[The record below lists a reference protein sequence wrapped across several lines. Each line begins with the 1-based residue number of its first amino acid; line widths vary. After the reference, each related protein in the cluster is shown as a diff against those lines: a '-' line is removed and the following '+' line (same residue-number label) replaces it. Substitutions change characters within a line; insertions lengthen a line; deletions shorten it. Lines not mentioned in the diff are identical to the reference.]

1 MSSWSK
7 PNINNIISRKKVDL
21 SVFKYGVHIPME
33 YRKDFLNIIPN
44 GYIPQ
49 GKAEKIVLDC
59 DDFSAEVEMRNVN
72 VKSRNDDVLQIRYS
86 SSSNIAKY
94 LKDKFK
100 KSYSILM
107 NSNIKDEDYIKE
119 YIEFYKS
126 DEPYKLK
133 LKLIVDEESTYSIK
147 QEFLK
152 YIGDK
157 NSLSSNYQKSYKLI
171 LLIEL
176 LNNADNLGKGKYEKI
191 CADIANYYIERYR
204 KELLA
209 ESSDSKI
216 VKNIN
221 NLSVHIVKSVMNEN
235 AYKII
240 NDKNY
245 IYKEKING
253 EEYLCFNQELWN
265 SLSKE
270 DTRNLKSIL
279 HSKLDFYYKE
289 RVKHVENNSLK
300 KFFQQVIND
309 YVNVRIGEDSKG
321 HKLGG
326 IVRHDIPGYL
336 KDLDFIDKDIYR
348 IKGSVGQ
355 GNWAKVPWVA
365 LMNKSITTTTQN
377 GVYVVYLFSEKMDK
391 LYLTLNQGVTEY
403 VNNFKRLA
411 NEKLRENGDRIRE
424 QLSLNNSDFKNP
436 ILLGQGDLAKYY
448 EAGAIATIEYDSNDL
463 PNDSVLKEDLAQMIR
478 YYEKYVNK
486 NKEEELE
493 IKDIIENIHKYIL
506 SKGYTYNIDLIKNYY
521 LSLKTKP
528 FVLLSGI
535 SGTGKS
541 KLVQLFAESIG
552 SNFENGRFTIIP
564 VRPDWSDPSD
574 LLGYKN
580 IEGKFLPGPLTNVIS
595 RAVTDPTKLYFVCL
609 DEMNLAR
616 VEYYFS
622 DILSLMETRCK
633 KCGNIITEKIFKSEV
648 FGQDKEALETYKDLY
663 IPENLYI
670 VGTVNMDET
679 TFPFSKKVLD
689 RANTIEFNEVDLNIN
704 FEYFNS
710 VVEESEVLNISKNY
724 IVSKYL
730 KVVDC
735 LDKREH
741 IEKILI
747 VLNKINDELKE
758 INHHFAYRVR
768 DEVIFYVLYA
778 LEYEL
783 MNIDEA
789 LDYAIRQKILP
800 RVQGSNINVKAV
812 LINLYKLFSE
822 DSSKDL
828 DIYDNTISEKIIN
841 YIKENKVKYPL
852 SSEKVSKM
860 IRRFDLDGFTTFW
873 E

>member
-1 MSSWSK
+1 
-7 PNINNIISRKKVDL
+7 
-21 SVFKYGVHIPME
+21 ME
-33 YRKDFLNIIPN
+33 
-44 GYIPQ
+44 
-49 GKAEKIVLDC
+49 
-59 DDFSAEVEMRNVN
+59 
-72 VKSRNDDVLQIRYS
+72 ND
-86 SSSNIAKY
+86 
-94 LKDKFK
+94 
-100 KSYSILM
+100 
-107 NSNIKDEDYIKE
+107 
-119 YIEFYKS
+119 
-126 DEPYKLK
+126 
-133 LKLIVDEESTYSIK
+133 
-147 QEFLK
+147 
-152 YIGDK
+152 
-157 NSLSSNYQKSYKLI
+157 
-171 LLIEL
+171 
-176 LNNADNLGKGKYEKI
+176 
-191 CADIANYYIERYR
+191 
-204 KELLA
+204 
-209 ESSDSKI
+209 
-216 VKNIN
+216 
-221 NLSVHIVKSVMNEN
+221 
-235 AYKII
+235 
-240 NDKNY
+240 
-245 IYKEKING
+245 
-253 EEYLCFNQELWN
+253 
-265 SLSKE
+265 
-270 DTRNLKSIL
+270 
-279 HSKLDFYYKE
+279 
-289 RVKHVENNSLK
+289 SLK
-300 KFFQQVIND
+300 EFFQQVINN
-309 YVNVRIGEDSKG
+309 YVNVRTGEDFKG
-321 HKLGG
+321 HKLGE

-336 KDLDFIDKDIYR
+336 KNLDFIDEDIYR

-355 GNWAKVPWVA
+355 GNWAKVPWIA
-365 LMNKSITTTTQN
+365 IMNKSITTTTQN

-403 VNNFKRLA
+403 VNNFKKLA
-411 NEKLRENGDRIRE
+411 NKNLQENGEIIRE
-424 QLSLNNSDFKNP
+424 QLSLNNPDLKRP
-436 ILLGQGDLAKYY
+436 ILLGEGDLGKYY

-463 PNDSVLKEDLAQMIR
+463 PNDGVLKEDLAQMIR

-541 KLVQLFAESIG
+541 KLVQLFAEAIG

-580 IEGKFLPGPLTNVIS
+580 IEGEFLPGPLTNVIS
-595 RAVTDPTKLYFVCL
+595 RAVIDPTKPYFVCL

-735 LDKREH
+735 LDKREY

-758 INHHFAYRVR
+758 INHHFAYRIR

-778 LEYEL
+778 IEYEL